1 MIIIYINIIECRLI
15 STIVFIDQLF
25 MRKHFILFSQYMCI
39 HLPLI
44 FLYRIEFL
52 HLKFILFNEILQ
64 VIITLHL
71 IILYK
76 RHFIGLDTLRLV
88 KGRKKSAVSFGKYH
102 IPPLWKSRDFFISSS
117 SPSWNNIITSITI
130 SFLYLFFAT

>member
-15 STIVFIDQLF
+15 STIVFIDLLF

-44 FLYRIEFL
+44 FLYRIEFR
-52 HLKFILFNEILQ
+52 HLKFILLNEILQ
-64 VIITLHL
+64 VIITLHI

-88 KGRKKSAVSFGKYH
+88 KGRKKSAV
-102 IPPLWKSRDFFISSS
+102 FFLE
-117 SPSWNNIITSITI
+117 NIIFHPFGSLGI
-130 SFLYLFFAT
+130 FLFHLPRHHGIILLLQ

>member
-15 STIVFIDQLF
+15 STIVFIDLLF

-44 FLYRIEFL
+44 FLYRIEFR
-52 HLKFILFNEILQ
+52 HLKFILLNEILQ
-64 VIITLHL
+64 VIITLHI

-88 KGRKKSAVSFGKYH
+88 KGRKKSAV
-102 IPPLWKSRDFFISSS
+102 FFFLE
-117 SPSWNNIITSITI
+117 NIIFNPFGSLGI
-130 SFLYLFFAT
+130 FLFHLPRHHGIILLFQ

>member
-15 STIVFIDQLF
+15 STIVFIDLLF

-44 FLYRIEFL
+44 FLYRIEFR
-52 HLKFILFNEILQ
+52 HLKFILLNEILQ
-64 VIITLHL
+64 VIITLHI

-88 KGRKKSAVSFGKYH
+88 KGRKKSAVFFFRKYH
-102 IPPLWKSRDFFISSS
+102 IQPLWKSRDFFYFI
-117 SPSWNNIITSITI
+117 
-130 SFLYLFFAT
+130 FLAIME